1 MNSELV
7 GYGDQRERKGYTW
20 MINCI
25 FMEYFE
31 DQQLGGRQNGI
42 LGRSEGG
49 VEVVDRKILEEL
61 VDDRNTIE
69 IRII

>member
-1 MNSELV
+1 
-7 GYGDQRERKGYTW
+7 

-31 DQQLGGRQNGI
+31 NQQLGGRQNGI
-42 LGRSEGG
+42 LGRSKGG

-69 IRII
+69 IRIT

>member
-1 MNSELV
+1 
-7 GYGDQRERKGYTW
+7 

-69 IRII
+69 IGII